1 MNPLSVNEKAMH
13 EQCCAAFFKKSV
25 FQHINNFWTLKS
37 DYTMNCNDYF
47 LIFLNLLGCMSG
59 STFIIPCVFH

>member
-1 MNPLSVNEKAMH
+1 MNPLSVNENALHK
-13 EQCCAAFFKKSV
+13 QLCAAFFKNGV
-25 FQHINNFWTLKS
+25 FQKVNFLWTLKS

-47 LIFLNLLGCMSG
+47 LILLNLLGRMPS